1 MEWNMDSCG
10 QLIRRATTVL
20 EYKPP
25 RPAGSFGI
33 GSSGLQADAPYPAA
47 IPVFLLNP
55 GSNQPKF
62 NAADPHPDTASPA
75 QPIFAMSTVNAP
87 VVNASKLAGK
97 YLTVVLENEAY
108 GIAVLKVREIIRMQ
122 KITPVPQ
129 MPGFVK
135 GVINLRG
142 RVIPVVDLRVKFDL
156 KAEFA
161 ERTCIVVVQVKL
173 PTEQIVQMGLI
184 VDSVEEVVTLT
195 NEEIEPTP
203 DFGTK
208 IDTSYLLG
216 MAKVKG
222 QEREAPTAP
231 SVISRLLTDIFFW
244 TGLTPELSRTALRPW
259 ASETQWYLHEAAKRA
274 RLERIVRRA
283 LQLPT

>member
-1 MEWNMDSCG
+1 M
-10 QLIRRATTVL
+10 
-20 EYKPP
+20 
-25 RPAGSFGI
+25 
-33 GSSGLQADAPYPAA
+33 
-47 IPVFLLNP
+47 
-55 GSNQPKF
+55 
-62 NAADPHPDTASPA
+62 SPT
-75 QPIFAMSTVNAP
+75 STVTAP
-87 VVNASKLAGK
+87 STLAGK
-97 YLTVVLENEAY
+97 YLTVVLDNEAY

-142 RVIPVVDLRVKFDL
+142 RVIPVVDLRVKFGL

-173 PTEQIVQMGLI
+173 PTEQVVQMGLI

-222 QEREAPTAP
+222 QVKTLLDIDRVVAP
-231 SVISRLLTDIFFW
+231 
-244 TGLTPELSRTALRPW
+244 
-259 ASETQWYLHEAAKRA
+259 ETVQAIAQA
-274 RLERIVRRA
+274 I
-283 LQLPT
+283 